1 MKKRVLAVIAA
12 LTVLTAILAVIH
24 LTTRVPDTKGA
35 ILVNG
40 ESLAIADF
48 ELHSVTGSI
57 VNGKGEEKEI
67 DAQGIPLAD
76 VCGGDFDTVTVT
88 ASDEY
93 HAEISADEIQNAY
106 LILCDDETMQL
117 IVFGDEN
124 NKRDVKNVVRID
136 TE

>member
-1 MKKRVLAVIAA
+1 MKKSILAGVLA
-12 LTVLTAILAVIH
+12 LLLLTAILAAVH
-24 LTTRVPDTKGA
+24 LTTRTPETEGA
-35 ILVNG
+35 VIVNG
-40 ESLAIADF
+40 EALYVADF
-48 ELHSVTGSI
+48 ELQSVTGSI
-57 VNGKGEEKEI
+57 INGRGEEKEI
-67 DAQGIPLAD
+67 DAQGVPLLA

-93 HAEISADEIQNAY
+93 HAEVSADEIQNAY
-106 LILCDDETMQL
+106 LIIRDDGTLQL

>member
-1 MKKRVLAVIAA
+1 M
-12 LTVLTAILAVIH
+12 H
-24 LTTRVPDTKGA
+24 LTTRTPETEGA
-35 ILVNG
+35 VLVNG
-40 ESLAIADF
+40 EARYVADF
-48 ELHSVTGSI
+48 ELQSVTGSI
-57 VNGKGEEKEI
+57 VNGKGEVKDV
-67 DAQGIPLAD
+67 DAQGVPLES

-106 LILCDDETMQL
+106 LIIRDDGTLQL

>member
-1 MKKRVLAVIAA
+1 M
-12 LTVLTAILAVIH
+12 H
-24 LTTRVPDTKGA
+24 LTTRTPETEGA
-35 ILVNG
+35 VLVNG
-40 ESLAIADF
+40 EARYVADF
-48 ELHSVTGSI
+48 ELQSVTGSI
-57 VNGKGEEKEI
+57 INGRGEEKEI
-67 DAQGIPLAD
+67 DALGVPLLA

-93 HAEISADEIQNAY
+93 HAEVSADEMRNAY
-106 LILCDDETMQL
+106 LILKDDGTLQL